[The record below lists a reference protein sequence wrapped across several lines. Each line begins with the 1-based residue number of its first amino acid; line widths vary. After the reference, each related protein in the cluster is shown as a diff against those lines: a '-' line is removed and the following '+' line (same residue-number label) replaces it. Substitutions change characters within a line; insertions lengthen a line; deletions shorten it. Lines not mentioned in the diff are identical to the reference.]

1 MKLYVTMNLIKIKR
15 IFMKTSENLKLI
27 ANSLPIKVIISNR
40 QKENIYKR
48 ILLEKIKDT
57 YHISKYTD
65 KQVFNENIECSKLL
79 NYLENC
85 LECYKQLNAF
95 TSTYEYQLRLSKKG
109 KELFSKSKLKD
120 NITERSSQNIDKNRI
135 IPEGTIIPP
144 LVDMGVFNKD
154 GKVISN
160 MYDKY
165 RQINRFIE
173 IIDDEIKNYKDKNI
187 TVVDFGCG
195 KSYLTF
201 ILYYYLHFIKKLN
214 VNMIGLDLKE
224 DVIENC
230 NKSAQKYGYSGL
242 HFITKDIKD
251 YIPDGNV
258 DMVISLHA
266 CDTATDYALYNA
278 IQWKTKMIF
287 SVPCCQHEV
296 NKQISSDYKIFTKYG
311 ITKERL
317 SAILTDNIR
326 CSLLEYSSYKVD
338 LIEFIDID
346 HTPKNLLI
354 RASLSTIPKNNRM
367 AAIKDCEK
375 AMNDF
380 KFNHTLY
387 SLLLNKK

>member
-1 MKLYVTMNLIKIKR
+1 MKPT
-15 IFMKTSENLKLI
+15 ENLELI
-27 ANSLPIKVIISNR
+27 ANSLPIKIIISNP
-40 QKENIYKR
+40 QAKYIYKR

-57 YHISKYTD
+57 YHISKYTE
-65 KQVFNENIECSKLL
+65 KQVFNENIDCSKLL
-79 NYLENC
+79 NYLSNC
-85 LECYKQLNAF
+85 LECYKQINAF
-95 TSTYEYQLRLSKKG
+95 TAEYEYQLRLSKKG
-109 KELFSKSKLKD
+109 KEMFSKSKVKNQLE
-120 NITERSSQNIDKNRI
+120 ERSSQNINKNRI

-144 LVDMGVFNKD
+144 LVDMGVITPS
-154 GKVISN
+154 GKIIST
-160 MYDKY
+160 MQDKY

-173 IIDDEIKNYKDKNI
+173 IIDDEIKNYKDKDI

-251 YIPDGNV
+251 YIPDGKV

-338 LIEFIDID
+338 LIEFIDLD

-354 RASLSTIPKNNRM
+354 RATLKNIPDSNRIS
-367 AAIKDCEK
+367 ALNDCEK
-375 AMNDF
+375 AIKDF
-380 KFNHTLY
+380 NFKQTLHTL
-387 SLLLNKK
+387 LTNKK